1 MARRN
6 TAGTMSRENLE
17 VAARLYAMY
26 ERGDIDG
33 MLAGMDPEVE
43 FDVTD
48 RLPDEGV
55 FRGREAYRTFLE
67 RGFDIWAE
75 FRIEVEELL
84 DAGDAIVAFIHSIA
98 VGDGSGAEVEER
110 IAHVAWMRDGTPY
123 RIKVFSDRE
132 RALEAA
138 GLSNTY

>member
-1 MARRN
+1 MPP
-6 TAGTMSRENLE
+6 ENLE
-17 VAARLYAMY
+17 IAARLYAMY

-33 MLAGMDPEVE
+33 MLAEMDP
-43 FDVTD
+43 
-48 RLPDEGV
+48 
-55 FRGREAYRTFLE
+55 
-67 RGFDIWAE
+67 DI
-75 FRIEVEELL
+75 
-84 DAGDAIVAFIHSIA
+84 
-98 VGDGSGAEVEER
+98 EVEER

>member
-1 MARRN
+1 
-6 TAGTMSRENLE
+6 MSRENVE
-17 VAARLYAMY
+17 AAARLYDLY

-43 FDVTD
+43 VDVSD

-55 FRGREAYRTFLE
+55 FRGRKAYRSFLE
-67 RGFDIWAE
+67 GGFDVWAE
-75 FRIEVEELL
+75 FRVEVEELL
-84 DAGDAIVAFIHSIA
+84 DAGDAVVSFIRSVA
-98 VGDGSGAEVEER
+98 VGHGSGAEVEER

-123 RIKVFSDRE
+123 RVKVFADRE

-138 GLSNTY
+138 GLSERS

>member
-1 MARRN
+1 
-6 TAGTMSRENLE
+6 
-17 VAARLYAMY
+17 MY

-33 MLAGMDPEVE
+33 MLAEMDPDVEV
-43 FDVTD
+43 DVSD

-55 FRGREAYRTFLE
+55 FRGRDAYRTFLE

-75 FRIEVEELL
+75 FRVEVEELL
-84 DAGDAIVAFIHSIA
+84 DAGDVVVAFIRSVA

>member
-1 MARRN
+1 
-6 TAGTMSRENLE
+6 MSRQNLE
-17 VAARLYAMY
+17 VAARLYALY

-33 MLAGMDPEVE
+33 MLAGMDPDVE
-43 FDVTD
+43 FDLSD

-55 FRGREAYRTFLE
+55 LRGREAYRTFLE
-67 RGFDIWAE
+67 QGFEVWAE

-84 DAGDAIVAFIHSIA
+84 DAGDAIVAFIHSVA
-98 VGDGSGAEVEER
+98 VGDGSGVEVDER
-110 IAHVAWMRDGTPY
+110 IAHVAWIRDGIPY

-138 GLSNTY
+138 GLSDRH